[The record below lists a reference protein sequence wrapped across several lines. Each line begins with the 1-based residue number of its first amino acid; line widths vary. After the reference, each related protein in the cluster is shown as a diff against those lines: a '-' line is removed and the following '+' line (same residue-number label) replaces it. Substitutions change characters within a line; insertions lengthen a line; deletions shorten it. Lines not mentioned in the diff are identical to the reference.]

1 MNKIFWIC
9 CCAGLL
15 LLPLAALAAD
25 GSDHLNVPEIPLPDY
40 LPAKPGDPFQLPPV
54 KPSVDTVPPA
64 ESTIKLKVDRVVFRG
79 NTVFPTSEL
88 EAIASS
94 YVGRT
99 ISASELEELRQQLTR
114 HYIDRGYVNSG
125 VLLAQESADGV
136 VVFDVVEGRLT
147 AIHLRG
153 MERLNENYVAR
164 KLAKDT
170 DGPLNINVLR
180 ERYQLLLSD
189 PLFERMNTRLMPDT
203 NLGEAMLDVDVVR
216 ARPYQLTASV
226 NNYRPPSIGSESV
239 DLNGLVRNLTGQG
252 DLLEASIQSS
262 TRSASGARGSL
273 AWHMPLGYH
282 GTQFSFAIDHGRS
295 SVIEEPMQALDI
307 QSTLDSRDIGM
318 SQSLLETLKHKLT
331 FGLNRVNRE
340 NRTTL
345 LGSPFSFIQGEPNG
359 ITQESLWRFWQE
371 YAYRSEIQVLALR
384 STFTSGKNNIQDV
397 AGLPPTTKP
406 IPQQYNIWLGQAQY
420 AHQVLDN
427 GAQIIF
433 RGASQQTQDRLLP
446 LDGISIGGVN
456 TVRGYRE
463 NQLIRDNGEIINLE
477 FEYPLPRN
485 TTNEFK
491 LTIIPFYD
499 IGRGR
504 NNGDSATTIS
514 SLGLASRIQ
523 WQHFNLDI
531 AIAKRL
537 VFPESIKGGGTTLQD
552 KGIHMQLSYNY

>member
-1 MNKIFWIC
+1 M
-9 CCAGLL
+9 
-15 LLPLAALAAD
+15 LPLAVLAAD
-25 GSDHLNVPEIPLPDY
+25 GGDHLNVQGTPLPDY
-40 LPAKPGDPFQLPPV
+40 LPTKPVDPFQLPPV
-54 KPSVDTVPPA
+54 EPSVDTPPPV
-64 ESTIKLKVDRVVFRG
+64 ESSAKVKIDRMVFRG

-88 EAIASS
+88 EAIVSP
-94 YVGRT
+94 YVGRI
-99 ISASELEELRQQLTR
+99 ISASELEELRQQLTK

-125 VLLAQESADGV
+125 VLLAKESANGV
-136 VVFDVVEGRLT
+136 IVFKVVEGRLS

-164 KLAKDT
+164 KLAKNT
-170 DGPLNINVLR
+170 DGPLNINVVR

-189 PLFERMNTRLMPDT
+189 PLFERMNARLMPDA
-203 NLGEAMLDVDVVR
+203 NLGEAMLDVDVAR

-226 NNYRPPSIGSESV
+226 NNYRPPSIGSESI
-239 DLNGLVRNLTGQG
+239 DLNGSVRNLTGQG
-252 DLLEASIQSS
+252 DLLEASIHNPTQS
-262 TRSASGARGSL
+262 SGARVNL

-307 QSTLDSRDIGM
+307 QSTLDSRDIGL
-318 SQSLLETLKHKLT
+318 SQSLIETLTHKLM
-331 FGLNRVNRE
+331 FGLNHVNRE

-359 ITQESLWRFWQE
+359 VTTETLWRFWQE
-371 YAYRSEIQVLALR
+371 YAYRSETQVLALR

-397 AGLPPTTKP
+397 VGLPPTTKP
-406 IPQQYNIWLGQAQY
+406 IQQQYSIWLGQAQY
-420 AHQVLDN
+420 ARQVLDN

-433 RGASQQTQDRLLP
+433 RGTTQRTQDRLLP
-446 LDGISIGGVN
+446 LDGISIGGIN

-463 NQLIRDNGEIINLE
+463 NQLIRDNGEIINFE
-477 FEYPLPRN
+477 FEYPFIRN
-485 TTNEFK
+485 AANGLK
-491 LTIIPFYD
+491 LTVIPFYD

-504 NNGDSATTIS
+504 NNDDSATTIS

-531 AIAKRL
+531 AISRRL
-537 VFPESIKGGGTTLQD
+537 VLPESIKGTGTTLQD
-552 KGIHMQLSYNY
+552 KGVHVQFSYNF